1 MSTASPTPSPE
12 SVLLVQCCH
21 LPQFFYLAEKL
32 RQRNP
37 EWILSA
43 LVTDRP
49 HVRFYLE
56 LFPPFD
62 HLFFFDKKLP
72 EMPGAFDQILFPLL
86 NRGYLRIKRAARQLP
101 GIAYKIDYQGER
113 RALKLGTLVR
123 SFAAPLHRPSEEFVQ
138 YLEDFPHRPL
148 GEKVLVVETCHRSLA
163 DSSEEKW
170 GHLIPD
176 QAEVTRISVST
187 EGRGWRT
194 LRRQSFDSGVV
205 FFSGEKGFANL
216 KLLPFLLG
224 IPKILVVNEHG
235 DHFYATYRSLL
246 RFLWGRVWQG
256 APLPKPSPR
265 ILVIQTESPTYVR
278 RAIEVLRKPEMFPR
292 SRICLLC
299 RKEDADRF
307 RNVSSLESVLT
318 YSRRKVGSNVG
329 LWRDLKGFD
338 AVAAVFSGRG
348 VFRKQKLLYFLLP
361 IRHHLAFNARSDC
374 YRLTPRTLF
383 WTLRK
388 DPSLFAAERQ
398 PDSPILFL
406 LTDEDSK
413 AVEAIERLQDPKV
426 VSPQPIWVFCR
437 EDKRSFYQALP
448 GVEEVRTYAPG
459 RTWENLKTVLALAR
473 GRVEVVSSIFSPQ
486 PAFRLQKLLFVLLP
500 ARHRLAFNQE
510 DLNCYYLKGSHD
522 RSGQPSVWGTLLRVL
537 LTRSRRGVRPTL
549 FFPTAEDSKAVE
561 AIERLQDPKVVSPQ
575 PIWVFCREDKRSF
588 YQALPGVEE
597 VRTYAP
603 GRTWENLKTVLAL
616 ARGRVEVVSS
626 IFSPQPA
633 FRLQKLLFVLLPAR
647 HRLAFNQE
655 DLNCYYLKG
664 SHDRSGQPSVWGTLL
679 RVLLTRSRRGVRPTL
694 FFPTAEDSK
703 AVEAIERLQ
712 DPKVVSPQ
720 PIWVFC
726 REDKRSFYQALPG
739 VEEVRTYA
747 PGRTW
752 ENLKTV
758 LALARGRVEV
768 VSSIFSP
775 QPAFRLQKLLFVL
788 LPARHRLAFNQEDLN
803 CYYLK
808 GSHDR
813 SGQPSVWG
821 TLLRVLLTR
830 SRRGVRPTLFFP
842 TAEDSK
848 AVEAIERLQDPKV
861 VSPQP
866 IWVFCREDKRS
877 FYQALPGVEEV
888 RTYAPGRTWE
898 NLKTVLA
905 LARGRVEVV
914 SSIFSPQPAFRL
926 QKLLFVLLPARHRL
940 AFNQEDLNCYYL
952 KGSHDRSGQPSVWGT
967 LLRVLLTRSRRGVR
981 PTLFFPTAEDS
992 KAVEA
997 IERLQD
1003 PKVVSPQPIWVFCRE
1018 DKRSFYQ
1025 ALPGVEEVRTYAPG
1039 RTWENLKT
1047 VLALARGRVEV
1058 VSSIFSP
1065 QPAFR
1070 LQKLLFVLLPAR
1082 HRLAFNQ
1089 EDLNCYYLK
1098 GSHDRSGQ
1106 PSVWGTLLRV
1116 LLTRSRRGV
1125 RPTLFFPTAE
1135 DSKAVEAIERLQDP
1149 KVVSPQPIWVFCR
1162 EDKRSFYQALP
1173 GVEEVRTYAP
1183 GRTWENLKTVLA
1195 LARGR
1200 VEVVSS
1206 IFSPQPAFR
1215 LQKLL
1220 FVLLPARH
1228 RLAFNQE
1235 DLNCY
1240 YLKGS
1245 HDRSGQPSVWGTLL
1259 RVLLT
1264 RSRRGVRPTL
1274 FFPTAEDSKAVEAIE
1289 RLQDPKVVSPQPIW
1303 VFCREDKRSFYQAL
1317 PGVEEVRTYAPG
1329 RTWENLKTVL
1339 ALARGRVEVVSSIF
1353 SPQPAFRLQKLLFV
1367 LLPARHRLAFNQ
1379 EDLNCYYLKGSHD
1392 RSGQPSVWGTLLR
1405 VLLTRSRRGVRPTL
1419 FFPTAEDSKAVE
1431 AIERLQDPKVVS
1443 PQPIWVFCRED
1454 KRSFYQALPGVE
1466 EVRTYA
1472 PGRTWENL
1480 KTVLALARGRVEVVS
1495 SIFSPQPA
1503 FRLQKLLFVLLPAR
1517 HRLAFNQEDLNC
1529 YYLKGSHDRSGQPSV
1544 WGTLLRVLLTRSR
1557 RGVRPTLFFPTA
1569 EDSKAVEAIERLQDP
1584 KIAAKSIVVFC
1595 REDKRP
1601 LYEDLPT
1608 VEAVW
1613 TYAPGSSLR
1622 HLRTWVRLL
1631 RTRVDLVCAIFSGRP
1646 TFRLQKF
1653 LFLTLR
1659 ARNRLVFNEDLNCY
1673 MLRGHLARFLQP
1685 QGRNRG
1691 LDRSVLILVVRKVL
1705 KWFLFVPRFL
1715 YLILWAAVV
1724 TMRARHRISQERR
1737 R

>member
-101 GIAYKIDYQGER
+101 GIAYEIDYQGER

-123 SFAAPLHRPSEEFVQ
+123 SFAAPLHKPSEEFVQ

-163 DSSEEKW
+163 DSNEEKW
-170 GHLIPD
+170 GRLIPD

-307 RNVSSLESVLT
+307 RNVSGLESVLT

-388 DPSLFAAERQ
+388 DPSFFAAEKQ
-398 PDSPILFL
+398 PASPILFL
-406 LTDEDSK
+406 LTDEDSRARK
-413 AVEAIERLQDPKV
+413 AIERLQDPKV

-437 EDKRSFYQALP
+437 EDKRPLYQALP

-459 RTWENLKTVLALAR
+459 RTRENLKAVLALAR
-473 GRVEVVSSIFSPQ
+473 SRVEVVSSIFSPQ

-510 DLNCYYLKGSHD
+510 DLNCYYLKGRHG
-522 RSGQPSVWGTLLRVL
+522 RRGQPSVWGTLLRVL
-537 LTRSRRGVRPTL
+537 LTRSQRGVFAAEKQPASPIL
-549 FFPTAEDSKAVE
+549 FLLTDEDSRARK

-575 PIWVFCREDKRSF
+575 PIWVFCREDKRPL

-603 GRTWENLKTVLAL
+603 GRTRENLKAVLAL
-616 ARGRVEVVSS
+616 ARSRVEVVSS

-664 SHDRSGQPSVWGTLL
+664 RHG
-679 RVLLTRSRRGVRPTL
+679 RR
-694 FFPTAEDSK
+694 
-703 AVEAIERLQ
+703 
-712 DPKVVSPQ
+712 
-720 PIWVFC
+720 
-726 REDKRSFYQALPG
+726 
-739 VEEVRTYA
+739 
-747 PGRTW
+747 
-752 ENLKTV
+752 
-758 LALARGRVEV
+758 
-768 VSSIFSP
+768 
-775 QPAFRLQKLLFVL
+775 
-788 LPARHRLAFNQEDLN
+788 
-803 CYYLK
+803 
-808 GSHDR
+808 
-813 SGQPSVWG
+813 
-821 TLLRVLLTR
+821 
-830 SRRGVRPTLFFP
+830 
-842 TAEDSK
+842 
-848 AVEAIERLQDPKV
+848 
-861 VSPQP
+861 
-866 IWVFCREDKRS
+866 
-877 FYQALPGVEEV
+877 
-888 RTYAPGRTWE
+888 
-898 NLKTVLA
+898 
-905 LARGRVEVV
+905 
-914 SSIFSPQPAFRL
+914 
-926 QKLLFVLLPARHRL
+926 
-940 AFNQEDLNCYYL
+940 
-952 KGSHDRSGQPSVWGT
+952 
-967 LLRVLLTRSRRGVR
+967 
-981 PTLFFPTAEDS
+981 
-992 KAVEA
+992 
-997 IERLQD
+997 
-1003 PKVVSPQPIWVFCRE
+1003 
-1018 DKRSFYQ
+1018 
-1025 ALPGVEEVRTYAPG
+1025 
-1039 RTWENLKT
+1039 
-1047 VLALARGRVEV
+1047 
-1058 VSSIFSP
+1058 
-1065 QPAFR
+1065 
-1070 LQKLLFVLLPAR
+1070 
-1082 HRLAFNQ
+1082 
-1089 EDLNCYYLK
+1089 
-1098 GSHDRSGQ
+1098 
-1106 PSVWGTLLRV
+1106 
-1116 LLTRSRRGV
+1116 
-1125 RPTLFFPTAE
+1125 
-1135 DSKAVEAIERLQDP
+1135 
-1149 KVVSPQPIWVFCR
+1149 
-1162 EDKRSFYQALP
+1162 
-1173 GVEEVRTYAP
+1173 
-1183 GRTWENLKTVLA
+1183 
-1195 LARGR
+1195 
-1200 VEVVSS
+1200 
-1206 IFSPQPAFR
+1206 
-1215 LQKLL
+1215 
-1220 FVLLPARH
+1220 
-1228 RLAFNQE
+1228 
-1235 DLNCY
+1235 
-1240 YLKGS
+1240 
-1245 HDRSGQPSVWGTLL
+1245 
-1259 RVLLT
+1259 
-1264 RSRRGVRPTL
+1264 
-1274 FFPTAEDSKAVEAIE
+1274 
-1289 RLQDPKVVSPQPIW
+1289 
-1303 VFCREDKRSFYQAL
+1303 
-1317 PGVEEVRTYAPG
+1317 
-1329 RTWENLKTVL
+1329 
-1339 ALARGRVEVVSSIF
+1339 
-1353 SPQPAFRLQKLLFV
+1353 
-1367 LLPARHRLAFNQ
+1367 
-1379 EDLNCYYLKGSHD
+1379 
-1392 RSGQPSVWGTLLR
+1392 
-1405 VLLTRSRRGVRPTL
+1405 
-1419 FFPTAEDSKAVE
+1419 
-1431 AIERLQDPKVVS
+1431 
-1443 PQPIWVFCRED
+1443 
-1454 KRSFYQALPGVE
+1454 
-1466 EVRTYA
+1466 
-1472 PGRTWENL
+1472 
-1480 KTVLALARGRVEVVS
+1480 
-1495 SIFSPQPA
+1495 
-1503 FRLQKLLFVLLPAR
+1503 
-1517 HRLAFNQEDLNC
+1517 
-1529 YYLKGSHDRSGQPSV
+1529 GQPSV

-1595 REDKRP
+1595 REDKRS
-1601 LYEDLPT
+1601 LYQDLPT

-1631 RTRVDLVCAIFSGRP
+1631 RTRVDLVCAIFTGQP
-1646 TFRLQKF
+1646 IFRLQKF

-1673 MLRGHLARFLQP
+1673 MLRGNLGQFLQP
-1685 QGRNRG
+1685 SGGQ
-1691 LDRSVLILVVRKVL
+1691 LDHSALKLVVRKVL
-1705 KWFLFVPRFL
+1705 KGFLFVPRFL

>member
-72 EMPGAFDQILFPLL
+72 EMPDAFDQILFPLL

-101 GIAYKIDYQGER
+101 GTAYEIDYQGEH

-170 GHLIPD
+170 GRLIPD

-216 KLLPFLLG
+216 KLLPFFLG

-235 DHFYATYRSLL
+235 DHFYATSRSLL

-307 RNVSSLESVLT
+307 RNVSGLESVLT

-388 DPSLFAAERQ
+388 DPSFFAAEKQ

-406 LTDEDSK
+406 LTDEDSRARK
-413 AVEAIERLQDPKV
+413 AIERLQDPKV

-437 EDKRSFYQALP
+437 EDKRPLYEALP
-448 GVEEVRTYAPG
+448 GVKEVRTYAPG
-459 RTWENLKTVLALAR
+459 RTWENLKAVLDLAR
-473 GRVEVVSSIFSPQ
+473 SRVEVVSSIFSPQ

-537 LTRSRRGVRPTL
+537 LTRSRRGVCAAEKQPDSPIL
-549 FFPTAEDSKAVE
+549 FLLTDEDSRARK

-575 PIWVFCREDKRSF
+575 PIWVFCREDKRPL
-588 YQALPGVEE
+588 YEALPGVKE

-603 GRTWENLKTVLAL
+603 GRTWENLKAVLDL
-616 ARGRVEVVSS
+616 ARSRVEVVSS

-679 RVLLTRSRRGVRPTL
+679 RVLLTRSRRGVCATL

-703 AVEAIERLQ
+703 AVEAIQ
-712 DPKVVSPQ
+712 
-720 PIWVFC
+720 
-726 REDKRSFYQALPG
+726 
-739 VEEVRTYA
+739 
-747 PGRTW
+747 
-752 ENLKTV
+752 
-758 LALARGRVEV
+758 
-768 VSSIFSP
+768 
-775 QPAFRLQKLLFVL
+775 
-788 LPARHRLAFNQEDLN
+788 
-803 CYYLK
+803 
-808 GSHDR
+808 
-813 SGQPSVWG
+813 
-821 TLLRVLLTR
+821 
-830 SRRGVRPTLFFP
+830 
-842 TAEDSK
+842 
-848 AVEAIERLQDPKV
+848 
-861 VSPQP
+861 
-866 IWVFCREDKRS
+866 
-877 FYQALPGVEEV
+877 
-888 RTYAPGRTWE
+888 
-898 NLKTVLA
+898 
-905 LARGRVEVV
+905 
-914 SSIFSPQPAFRL
+914 
-926 QKLLFVLLPARHRL
+926 
-940 AFNQEDLNCYYL
+940 
-952 KGSHDRSGQPSVWGT
+952 
-967 LLRVLLTRSRRGVR
+967 
-981 PTLFFPTAEDS
+981 
-992 KAVEA
+992 
-997 IERLQD
+997 
-1003 PKVVSPQPIWVFCRE
+1003 
-1018 DKRSFYQ
+1018 
-1025 ALPGVEEVRTYAPG
+1025 
-1039 RTWENLKT
+1039 
-1047 VLALARGRVEV
+1047 
-1058 VSSIFSP
+1058 
-1065 QPAFR
+1065 
-1070 LQKLLFVLLPAR
+1070 
-1082 HRLAFNQ
+1082 
-1089 EDLNCYYLK
+1089 
-1098 GSHDRSGQ
+1098 
-1106 PSVWGTLLRV
+1106 
-1116 LLTRSRRGV
+1116 
-1125 RPTLFFPTAE
+1125 
-1135 DSKAVEAIERLQDP
+1135 
-1149 KVVSPQPIWVFCR
+1149 
-1162 EDKRSFYQALP
+1162 
-1173 GVEEVRTYAP
+1173 
-1183 GRTWENLKTVLA
+1183 
-1195 LARGR
+1195 
-1200 VEVVSS
+1200 
-1206 IFSPQPAFR
+1206 
-1215 LQKLL
+1215 
-1220 FVLLPARH
+1220 
-1228 RLAFNQE
+1228 
-1235 DLNCY
+1235 
-1240 YLKGS
+1240 
-1245 HDRSGQPSVWGTLL
+1245 
-1259 RVLLT
+1259 
-1264 RSRRGVRPTL
+1264 
-1274 FFPTAEDSKAVEAIE
+1274 
-1289 RLQDPKVVSPQPIW
+1289 
-1303 VFCREDKRSFYQAL
+1303 
-1317 PGVEEVRTYAPG
+1317 
-1329 RTWENLKTVL
+1329 
-1339 ALARGRVEVVSSIF
+1339 
-1353 SPQPAFRLQKLLFV
+1353 
-1367 LLPARHRLAFNQ
+1367 
-1379 EDLNCYYLKGSHD
+1379 
-1392 RSGQPSVWGTLLR
+1392 
-1405 VLLTRSRRGVRPTL
+1405 
-1419 FFPTAEDSKAVE
+1419 
-1431 AIERLQDPKVVS
+1431 
-1443 PQPIWVFCRED
+1443 
-1454 KRSFYQALPGVE
+1454 
-1466 EVRTYA
+1466 
-1472 PGRTWENL
+1472 
-1480 KTVLALARGRVEVVS
+1480 
-1495 SIFSPQPA
+1495 
-1503 FRLQKLLFVLLPAR
+1503 
-1517 HRLAFNQEDLNC
+1517 
-1529 YYLKGSHDRSGQPSV
+1529 
-1544 WGTLLRVLLTRSR
+1544 
-1557 RGVRPTLFFPTA
+1557 
-1569 EDSKAVEAIERLQDP
+1569 RLQDP

-1601 LYEDLPT
+1601 LYEALPE
-1608 VEAVW
+1608 VKEVR

-1631 RTRVDLVCAIFSGRP
+1631 RTRVDLVCAIYTGQP
-1646 TFRLQKF
+1646 IFRLQKF

-1673 MLRGHLARFLQP
+1673 MLKGNLGRFLQP
-1685 QGRNRG
+1685 QGGHRE
-1691 LDRSVLILVVRKVL
+1691 LDHSALKLIVRKVL
-1705 KWFLFVPRFL
+1705 KGFLFVPRFL

>member
-101 GIAYKIDYQGER
+101 GTAYEIDYQGEH

-170 GHLIPD
+170 GRLIPD

-216 KLLPFLLG
+216 KLLPFFLG

-235 DHFYATYRSLL
+235 DHFYATSRSLL

-307 RNVSSLESVLT
+307 RNVSGLESVLT

-388 DPSLFAAERQ
+388 DPSFFAAEKQ

-406 LTDEDSK
+406 LTDEDSRARK
-413 AVEAIERLQDPKV
+413 AIERLQDPKV

-437 EDKRSFYQALP
+437 EDKRPLYEALP
-448 GVEEVRTYAPG
+448 GVKEVRTYAPG
-459 RTWENLKTVLALAR
+459 RTWENLKAVLDLAR
-473 GRVEVVSSIFSPQ
+473 SRVEVVSSIFSPQ

-537 LTRSRRGVRPTL
+537 LTRSRRGVCATL

-561 AIERLQDPKVVSPQ
+561 AIQRLQDPKIAAKSIV
-575 PIWVFCREDKRSF
+575 VFCREDKRPL
-588 YQALPGVEE
+588 YEALPGVKE

-603 GRTWENLKTVLAL
+603 GRTWENLKAVLDL
-616 ARGRVEVVSS
+616 ARSRVEVVSS

-679 RVLLTRSRRGVRPTL
+679 RVLLTRSRRGVCATL

-703 AVEAIERLQ
+703 AVEAIQRLQ
-712 DPKVVSPQ
+712 DPKIAAKSIV
-720 PIWVFC
+720 VFC
-726 REDKRSFYQALPG
+726 REDKRPLYEALPG
-739 VEEVRTYA
+739 VKEVRTYA

-752 ENLKTV
+752 ENLKAV
-758 LALARGRVEV
+758 LDLARSRVEV

-830 SRRGVRPTLFFP
+830 SRRGVCATLFFP

-848 AVEAIERLQDPKV
+848 AVEAIQ
-861 VSPQP
+861 
-866 IWVFCREDKRS
+866 
-877 FYQALPGVEEV
+877 
-888 RTYAPGRTWE
+888 
-898 NLKTVLA
+898 
-905 LARGRVEVV
+905 
-914 SSIFSPQPAFRL
+914 
-926 QKLLFVLLPARHRL
+926 
-940 AFNQEDLNCYYL
+940 
-952 KGSHDRSGQPSVWGT
+952 
-967 LLRVLLTRSRRGVR
+967 
-981 PTLFFPTAEDS
+981 
-992 KAVEA
+992 
-997 IERLQD
+997 
-1003 PKVVSPQPIWVFCRE
+1003 
-1018 DKRSFYQ
+1018 
-1025 ALPGVEEVRTYAPG
+1025 
-1039 RTWENLKT
+1039 
-1047 VLALARGRVEV
+1047 
-1058 VSSIFSP
+1058 
-1065 QPAFR
+1065 
-1070 LQKLLFVLLPAR
+1070 
-1082 HRLAFNQ
+1082 
-1089 EDLNCYYLK
+1089 
-1098 GSHDRSGQ
+1098 
-1106 PSVWGTLLRV
+1106 
-1116 LLTRSRRGV
+1116 
-1125 RPTLFFPTAE
+1125 
-1135 DSKAVEAIERLQDP
+1135 
-1149 KVVSPQPIWVFCR
+1149 
-1162 EDKRSFYQALP
+1162 
-1173 GVEEVRTYAP
+1173 
-1183 GRTWENLKTVLA
+1183 
-1195 LARGR
+1195 
-1200 VEVVSS
+1200 
-1206 IFSPQPAFR
+1206 
-1215 LQKLL
+1215 
-1220 FVLLPARH
+1220 
-1228 RLAFNQE
+1228 
-1235 DLNCY
+1235 
-1240 YLKGS
+1240 
-1245 HDRSGQPSVWGTLL
+1245 
-1259 RVLLT
+1259 
-1264 RSRRGVRPTL
+1264 
-1274 FFPTAEDSKAVEAIE
+1274 
-1289 RLQDPKVVSPQPIW
+1289 
-1303 VFCREDKRSFYQAL
+1303 
-1317 PGVEEVRTYAPG
+1317 
-1329 RTWENLKTVL
+1329 
-1339 ALARGRVEVVSSIF
+1339 
-1353 SPQPAFRLQKLLFV
+1353 
-1367 LLPARHRLAFNQ
+1367 
-1379 EDLNCYYLKGSHD
+1379 
-1392 RSGQPSVWGTLLR
+1392 
-1405 VLLTRSRRGVRPTL
+1405 
-1419 FFPTAEDSKAVE
+1419 
-1431 AIERLQDPKVVS
+1431 
-1443 PQPIWVFCRED
+1443 
-1454 KRSFYQALPGVE
+1454 
-1466 EVRTYA
+1466 
-1472 PGRTWENL
+1472 
-1480 KTVLALARGRVEVVS
+1480 
-1495 SIFSPQPA
+1495 
-1503 FRLQKLLFVLLPAR
+1503 
-1517 HRLAFNQEDLNC
+1517 
-1529 YYLKGSHDRSGQPSV
+1529 
-1544 WGTLLRVLLTRSR
+1544 
-1557 RGVRPTLFFPTA
+1557 
-1569 EDSKAVEAIERLQDP
+1569 RLQDP

-1601 LYEDLPT
+1601 LYEALPE
-1608 VEAVW
+1608 VKEVR

-1631 RTRVDLVCAIFSGRP
+1631 RTRVDLVCAIYTGQP
-1646 TFRLQKF
+1646 IFRLQKF

-1673 MLRGHLARFLQP
+1673 MLRGNLGRFLQP
-1685 QGRNRG
+1685 QGGHRE
-1691 LDRSVLILVVRKVL
+1691 LDHSALKLIVRKVL
-1705 KWFLFVPRFL
+1705 KGFLFVPRFL

>member
-62 HLFFFDKKLP
+62 HLFFFDKKLA

-101 GIAYKIDYQGER
+101 GTAYEIDYQGEH

-170 GHLIPD
+170 GRLIPD

-205 FFSGEKGFANL
+205 FFSGEKGLANL
-216 KLLPFLLG
+216 KLLPFFLG

-235 DHFYATYRSLL
+235 DHFYATSRSLL

-256 APLPKPSPR
+256 DPLPKPSPR

-307 RNVSSLESVLT
+307 RNVSGLESVLT

-374 YRLTPRTLF
+374 YRLTPRTLS

-388 DPSLFAAERQ
+388 DPSFFAAEKQ
-398 PDSPILFL
+398 PASPILFL
-406 LTDEDSK
+406 LTDEDSRARK
-413 AVEAIERLQDPKV
+413 AIERLQDPKV

-459 RTWENLKTVLALAR
+459 RTWENLKAVLDLAR
-473 GRVEVVSSIFSPQ
+473 SRVEVVSSIFSPQ

-603 GRTWENLKTVLAL
+603 GRTWENLKAVLDL
-616 ARGRVEVVSS
+616 ARSRVEVVSS

-752 ENLKTV
+752 ENLKAV
-758 LALARGRVEV
+758 LDLARSRVEV

-898 NLKTVLA
+898 NLKAVLD
-905 LARGRVEVV
+905 LARSRVEVV

-1039 RTWENLKT
+1039 RTWENLKA
-1047 VLALARGRVEV
+1047 VLDLARSRVEV

-1183 GRTWENLKTVLA
+1183 GRTWENLKAVLD
-1195 LARGR
+1195 LARSR

-1329 RTWENLKTVL
+1329 RTWENLKAVL
-1339 ALARGRVEVVSSIF
+1339 DLARSRVEVVSSIF

-1431 AIERLQDPKVVS
+1431 AIERLQDPKV
-1443 PQPIWVFCRED
+1443 
-1454 KRSFYQALPGVE
+1454 
-1466 EVRTYA
+1466 
-1472 PGRTWENL
+1472 
-1480 KTVLALARGRVEVVS
+1480 
-1495 SIFSPQPA
+1495 
-1503 FRLQKLLFVLLPAR
+1503 
-1517 HRLAFNQEDLNC
+1517 
-1529 YYLKGSHDRSGQPSV
+1529 
-1544 WGTLLRVLLTRSR
+1544 
-1557 RGVRPTLFFPTA
+1557 
-1569 EDSKAVEAIERLQDP
+1569 
-1584 KIAAKSIVVFC
+1584 AAKSIVVFC

-1613 TYAPGSSLR
+1613 TYASGSSLR

-1631 RTRVDLVCAIFSGRP
+1631 RTRVDLVCAIFTGRP
-1646 TFRLQKF
+1646 IFRLQKF

-1673 MLRGHLARFLQP
+1673 MLRGNLGRFLQP
-1685 QGRNRG
+1685 QGGHRE
-1691 LDRSVLILVVRKVL
+1691 LDHSALKLIVRKVL
-1705 KWFLFVPRFL
+1705 KGFLFVPRFL

-1737 R
+1737 S

>member
-1 MSTASPTPSPE
+1 M
-12 SVLLVQCCH
+12 
-21 LPQFFYLAEKL
+21 
-32 RQRNP
+32 
-37 EWILSA
+37 
-43 LVTDRP
+43 
-49 HVRFYLE
+49 
-56 LFPPFD
+56 
-62 HLFFFDKKLP
+62 
-72 EMPGAFDQILFPLL
+72 
-86 NRGYLRIKRAARQLP
+86 
-101 GIAYKIDYQGER
+101 
-113 RALKLGTLVR
+113 
-123 SFAAPLHRPSEEFVQ
+123 
-138 YLEDFPHRPL
+138 
-148 GEKVLVVETCHRSLA
+148 
-163 DSSEEKW
+163 
-170 GHLIPD
+170 
-176 QAEVTRISVST
+176 
-187 EGRGWRT
+187 
-194 LRRQSFDSGVV
+194 
-205 FFSGEKGFANL
+205 
-216 KLLPFLLG
+216 
-224 IPKILVVNEHG
+224 
-235 DHFYATYRSLL
+235 
-246 RFLWGRVWQG
+246 
-256 APLPKPSPR
+256 
-265 ILVIQTESPTYVR
+265 
-278 RAIEVLRKPEMFPR
+278 
-292 SRICLLC
+292 
-299 RKEDADRF
+299 
-307 RNVSSLESVLT
+307 
-318 YSRRKVGSNVG
+318 
-329 LWRDLKGFD
+329 
-338 AVAAVFSGRG
+338 
-348 VFRKQKLLYFLLP
+348 
-361 IRHHLAFNARSDC
+361 
-374 YRLTPRTLF
+374 
-383 WTLRK
+383 
-388 DPSLFAAERQ
+388 
-398 PDSPILFL
+398 
-406 LTDEDSK
+406 
-413 AVEAIERLQDPKV
+413 
-426 VSPQPIWVFCR
+426 
-437 EDKRSFYQALP
+437 
-448 GVEEVRTYAPG
+448 
-459 RTWENLKTVLALAR
+459 
-473 GRVEVVSSIFSPQ
+473 
-486 PAFRLQKLLFVLLP
+486 
-500 ARHRLAFNQE
+500 
-510 DLNCYYLKGSHD
+510 
-522 RSGQPSVWGTLLRVL
+522 
-537 LTRSRRGVRPTL
+537 
-549 FFPTAEDSKAVE
+549 
-561 AIERLQDPKVVSPQ
+561 
-575 PIWVFCREDKRSF
+575 
-588 YQALPGVEE
+588 
-597 VRTYAP
+597 
-603 GRTWENLKTVLAL
+603 
-616 ARGRVEVVSS
+616 
-626 IFSPQPA
+626 
-633 FRLQKLLFVLLPAR
+633 
-647 HRLAFNQE
+647 
-655 DLNCYYLKG
+655 
-664 SHDRSGQPSVWGTLL
+664 
-679 RVLLTRSRRGVRPTL
+679 
-694 FFPTAEDSK
+694 
-703 AVEAIERLQ
+703 
-712 DPKVVSPQ
+712 
-720 PIWVFC
+720 
-726 REDKRSFYQALPG
+726 
-739 VEEVRTYA
+739 
-747 PGRTW
+747 
-752 ENLKTV
+752 KTV

>member
-1 MSTASPTPSPE
+1 MKRLFERGDKSKLRAQTRSPK

-43 LVTDRP
+43 LVTDQP
-49 HVRFYLE
+49 QVRFYLE

-101 GIAYKIDYQGER
+101 GTAYEIDYQGEH

-138 YLEDFPHRPL
+138 YLGDFPHRPL

-170 GHLIPD
+170 GRLIPD

-235 DHFYATYRSLL
+235 DHFYATSRSLL

-307 RNVSSLESVLT
+307 RNVSGLESVLT

-388 DPSLFAAERQ
+388 DPSFFAAEKQ
-398 PDSPILFL
+398 PVSPILFL
-406 LTDEDSK
+406 LTDRDSRARK
-413 AVEAIERLQDPKV
+413 AIERLQDPKV

-437 EDKRSFYQALP
+437 EDKRSLYQALP

-459 RTWENLKTVLALAR
+459 RTRENLKAVLALAR
-473 GRVEVVSSIFSPQ
+473 SRVEVVSSIFSPQ

-510 DLNCYYLKGSHD
+510 DLNCYYLKGRHG

-537 LTRSRRGVRPTL
+537 LTRSRRGVFAAEKQPASPIL
-549 FFPTAEDSKAVE
+549 FLLTDKDSRARK

-575 PIWVFCREDKRSF
+575 PIWVFCREDKRSL

-603 GRTWENLKTVLAL
+603 GRTRENLKAVLAL
-616 ARGRVEVVSS
+616 ARSRVEVVSS

-664 SHDRSGQPSVWGTLL
+664 RHGRRGQPSVWGTLL
-679 RVLLTRSRRGVRPTL
+679 RGLLTRSRRGVRPTL

-712 DPKVVSPQ
+712 DP
-720 PIWVFC
+720 
-726 REDKRSFYQALPG
+726 
-739 VEEVRTYA
+739 
-747 PGRTW
+747 
-752 ENLKTV
+752 
-758 LALARGRVEV
+758 RV
-768 VSSIFSP
+768 
-775 QPAFRLQKLLFVL
+775 
-788 LPARHRLAFNQEDLN
+788 
-803 CYYLK
+803 
-808 GSHDR
+808 
-813 SGQPSVWG
+813 
-821 TLLRVLLTR
+821 
-830 SRRGVRPTLFFP
+830 
-842 TAEDSK
+842 
-848 AVEAIERLQDPKV
+848 
-861 VSPQP
+861 
-866 IWVFCREDKRS
+866 
-877 FYQALPGVEEV
+877 
-888 RTYAPGRTWE
+888 
-898 NLKTVLA
+898 
-905 LARGRVEVV
+905 
-914 SSIFSPQPAFRL
+914 
-926 QKLLFVLLPARHRL
+926 
-940 AFNQEDLNCYYL
+940 
-952 KGSHDRSGQPSVWGT
+952 
-967 LLRVLLTRSRRGVR
+967 
-981 PTLFFPTAEDS
+981 
-992 KAVEA
+992 
-997 IERLQD
+997 
-1003 PKVVSPQPIWVFCRE
+1003 
-1018 DKRSFYQ
+1018 
-1025 ALPGVEEVRTYAPG
+1025 
-1039 RTWENLKT
+1039 
-1047 VLALARGRVEV
+1047 
-1058 VSSIFSP
+1058 
-1065 QPAFR
+1065 
-1070 LQKLLFVLLPAR
+1070 
-1082 HRLAFNQ
+1082 
-1089 EDLNCYYLK
+1089 
-1098 GSHDRSGQ
+1098 
-1106 PSVWGTLLRV
+1106 
-1116 LLTRSRRGV
+1116 
-1125 RPTLFFPTAE
+1125 
-1135 DSKAVEAIERLQDP
+1135 
-1149 KVVSPQPIWVFCR
+1149 
-1162 EDKRSFYQALP
+1162 
-1173 GVEEVRTYAP
+1173 
-1183 GRTWENLKTVLA
+1183 
-1195 LARGR
+1195 
-1200 VEVVSS
+1200 
-1206 IFSPQPAFR
+1206 
-1215 LQKLL
+1215 
-1220 FVLLPARH
+1220 
-1228 RLAFNQE
+1228 
-1235 DLNCY
+1235 
-1240 YLKGS
+1240 
-1245 HDRSGQPSVWGTLL
+1245 
-1259 RVLLT
+1259 
-1264 RSRRGVRPTL
+1264 
-1274 FFPTAEDSKAVEAIE
+1274 
-1289 RLQDPKVVSPQPIW
+1289 
-1303 VFCREDKRSFYQAL
+1303 
-1317 PGVEEVRTYAPG
+1317 
-1329 RTWENLKTVL
+1329 
-1339 ALARGRVEVVSSIF
+1339 
-1353 SPQPAFRLQKLLFV
+1353 
-1367 LLPARHRLAFNQ
+1367 
-1379 EDLNCYYLKGSHD
+1379 
-1392 RSGQPSVWGTLLR
+1392 
-1405 VLLTRSRRGVRPTL
+1405 
-1419 FFPTAEDSKAVE
+1419 
-1431 AIERLQDPKVVS
+1431 
-1443 PQPIWVFCRED
+1443 
-1454 KRSFYQALPGVE
+1454 
-1466 EVRTYA
+1466 
-1472 PGRTWENL
+1472 
-1480 KTVLALARGRVEVVS
+1480 
-1495 SIFSPQPA
+1495 
-1503 FRLQKLLFVLLPAR
+1503 
-1517 HRLAFNQEDLNC
+1517 
-1529 YYLKGSHDRSGQPSV
+1529 
-1544 WGTLLRVLLTRSR
+1544 
-1557 RGVRPTLFFPTA
+1557 
-1569 EDSKAVEAIERLQDP
+1569 
-1584 KIAAKSIVVFC
+1584 AAKSIVVFC
-1595 REDKRP
+1595 REDKRS

-1631 RTRVDLVCAIFSGRP
+1631 RTRVDLVCAIFTGRP
-1646 TFRLQKF
+1646 IFRLQKF

-1673 MLRGHLARFLQP
+1673 MLRGNLGRFLQP
-1685 QGRNRG
+1685 QGGHREPDH
-1691 LDRSVLILVVRKVL
+1691 LALKLVVRKVL
-1705 KWFLFVPRFL
+1705 KGFLFVPRFL

>member
-101 GIAYKIDYQGER
+101 GTAYEIDYQGEH

-170 GHLIPD
+170 GRLIPD

-216 KLLPFLLG
+216 KLLPFFLG

-235 DHFYATYRSLL
+235 DHFYATSRSLL

-307 RNVSSLESVLT
+307 RNVSGLESVLT

-388 DPSLFAAERQ
+388 DPSFFAAEKQ

-406 LTDEDSK
+406 LTDEDSRARK
-413 AVEAIERLQDPKV
+413 AIERLQDPKV

-437 EDKRSFYQALP
+437 EDKRPLYEALP
-448 GVEEVRTYAPG
+448 GVKEVRTYAPG
-459 RTWENLKTVLALAR
+459 RTWENLKAVLDLAR
-473 GRVEVVSSIFSPQ
+473 SRVEVVSSIFSPQ

-537 LTRSRRGVRPTL
+537 LTRSRRGVCAAEKQPDSPIL
-549 FFPTAEDSKAVE
+549 FLLTDEDSRARK

-575 PIWVFCREDKRSF
+575 PIWVFCREDKRPL
-588 YQALPGVEE
+588 YEALPGVKE

-603 GRTWENLKTVLAL
+603 GRTWENLKAVLDL
-616 ARGRVEVVSS
+616 ARSRVEVVSS

-679 RVLLTRSRRGVRPTL
+679 RVLLTRSRRGVCATL

-703 AVEAIERLQ
+703 AVEAIQ
-712 DPKVVSPQ
+712 
-720 PIWVFC
+720 
-726 REDKRSFYQALPG
+726 
-739 VEEVRTYA
+739 
-747 PGRTW
+747 
-752 ENLKTV
+752 
-758 LALARGRVEV
+758 
-768 VSSIFSP
+768 
-775 QPAFRLQKLLFVL
+775 
-788 LPARHRLAFNQEDLN
+788 
-803 CYYLK
+803 
-808 GSHDR
+808 
-813 SGQPSVWG
+813 
-821 TLLRVLLTR
+821 
-830 SRRGVRPTLFFP
+830 
-842 TAEDSK
+842 
-848 AVEAIERLQDPKV
+848 
-861 VSPQP
+861 
-866 IWVFCREDKRS
+866 
-877 FYQALPGVEEV
+877 
-888 RTYAPGRTWE
+888 
-898 NLKTVLA
+898 
-905 LARGRVEVV
+905 
-914 SSIFSPQPAFRL
+914 
-926 QKLLFVLLPARHRL
+926 
-940 AFNQEDLNCYYL
+940 
-952 KGSHDRSGQPSVWGT
+952 
-967 LLRVLLTRSRRGVR
+967 
-981 PTLFFPTAEDS
+981 
-992 KAVEA
+992 
-997 IERLQD
+997 
-1003 PKVVSPQPIWVFCRE
+1003 
-1018 DKRSFYQ
+1018 
-1025 ALPGVEEVRTYAPG
+1025 
-1039 RTWENLKT
+1039 
-1047 VLALARGRVEV
+1047 
-1058 VSSIFSP
+1058 
-1065 QPAFR
+1065 
-1070 LQKLLFVLLPAR
+1070 
-1082 HRLAFNQ
+1082 
-1089 EDLNCYYLK
+1089 
-1098 GSHDRSGQ
+1098 
-1106 PSVWGTLLRV
+1106 
-1116 LLTRSRRGV
+1116 
-1125 RPTLFFPTAE
+1125 
-1135 DSKAVEAIERLQDP
+1135 
-1149 KVVSPQPIWVFCR
+1149 
-1162 EDKRSFYQALP
+1162 
-1173 GVEEVRTYAP
+1173 
-1183 GRTWENLKTVLA
+1183 
-1195 LARGR
+1195 
-1200 VEVVSS
+1200 
-1206 IFSPQPAFR
+1206 
-1215 LQKLL
+1215 
-1220 FVLLPARH
+1220 
-1228 RLAFNQE
+1228 
-1235 DLNCY
+1235 
-1240 YLKGS
+1240 
-1245 HDRSGQPSVWGTLL
+1245 
-1259 RVLLT
+1259 
-1264 RSRRGVRPTL
+1264 
-1274 FFPTAEDSKAVEAIE
+1274 
-1289 RLQDPKVVSPQPIW
+1289 
-1303 VFCREDKRSFYQAL
+1303 
-1317 PGVEEVRTYAPG
+1317 
-1329 RTWENLKTVL
+1329 
-1339 ALARGRVEVVSSIF
+1339 
-1353 SPQPAFRLQKLLFV
+1353 
-1367 LLPARHRLAFNQ
+1367 
-1379 EDLNCYYLKGSHD
+1379 
-1392 RSGQPSVWGTLLR
+1392 
-1405 VLLTRSRRGVRPTL
+1405 
-1419 FFPTAEDSKAVE
+1419 
-1431 AIERLQDPKVVS
+1431 
-1443 PQPIWVFCRED
+1443 
-1454 KRSFYQALPGVE
+1454 
-1466 EVRTYA
+1466 
-1472 PGRTWENL
+1472 
-1480 KTVLALARGRVEVVS
+1480 
-1495 SIFSPQPA
+1495 
-1503 FRLQKLLFVLLPAR
+1503 
-1517 HRLAFNQEDLNC
+1517 
-1529 YYLKGSHDRSGQPSV
+1529 
-1544 WGTLLRVLLTRSR
+1544 
-1557 RGVRPTLFFPTA
+1557 
-1569 EDSKAVEAIERLQDP
+1569 RLQDP

-1601 LYEDLPT
+1601 LYEALPE
-1608 VEAVW
+1608 VKEVR

-1631 RTRVDLVCAIFSGRP
+1631 RTRVDLVCAIYTGQP
-1646 TFRLQKF
+1646 IFRLQKF

-1673 MLRGHLARFLQP
+1673 MLRGNLGRFLQP
-1685 QGRNRG
+1685 QGGHRE
-1691 LDRSVLILVVRKVL
+1691 LDHSALKLIVRKVL
-1705 KWFLFVPRFL
+1705 KGFLFVPRFL

>member
-1 MSTASPTPSPE
+1 MSTASPTPSSE

-86 NRGYLRIKRAARQLP
+86 NRGYLRIKRAARPLP
-101 GIAYKIDYQGER
+101 GIAYEIDYQGER

-170 GHLIPD
+170 GRLIPD

-205 FFSGEKGFANL
+205 FFSGEKGFSNL

-235 DHFYATYRSLL
+235 DLFYATYRSLL

-361 IRHHLAFNARSDC
+361 IHHHLAFNARSDC

-388 DPSLFAAERQ
+388 DPSFFAAEKQ

-406 LTDEDSK
+406 LSDEDSRARK
-413 AVEAIERLQDPKV
+413 AIEKLQDPKV

-459 RTWENLKTVLALAR
+459 RTWENLKAVLALAR
-473 GRVEVVSSIFSPQ
+473 SRVEVVSSIFSPHPAFRLQ
-486 PAFRLQKLLFVLLP
+486 KLLFVLLPARHRLAFNQEDLNCYYLKGSHDRSGQPSVWGTLLRMLLTRSRRGVFAAEKQPDSPILFLLTDEDSRARKAIERLQDPKVVSPQPIWVFCREDKRPLYEALPGVKEVRTYAPGRTWENLKAVLDLARSRVEVVSSIFSPHPAFRLQKLLFVLLP

-561 AIERLQDPKVVSPQ
+561 AIQRLQDPKVVSPQ

-603 GRTWENLKTVLAL
+603 GRTWENLKAVLAL
-616 ARGRVEVVSS
+616 ARSRVEVVSS
-626 IFSPQPA
+626 IFSPHPAFRLQKLLFVLLPARHRLAFNQEDLNCYYLKGSHDRSGQPSVWGTLLRMLLTRSRRGVFAAEKQPDSPILFLLTDEDSRARKAIERLQDPKVVSPQPIWVFCREDKRPLYEALPGVKEVRTYAPGRTWENLKAVLDLARSRVEVVSSIFSPHPA

-703 AVEAIERLQ
+703 AVEAIQRLQ

-752 ENLKTV
+752 ENLKAV
-758 LALARGRVEV
+758 LALARSRVEV

-775 QPAFRLQKLLFVL
+775 HPAFRLQKLLFVLLPARHRLAFNQEDLNCYYLKGSHDRSGQPSVWGTLLRMLLTRSRRGVFAAEKQPDSPILFLLTDEDSRARKAIERLQDPKVVSPQPIWVFCREDKRPLYEALPGVKEVRTYAPGRTWENLKAVLDLARSRVEVVSSIFSPHPAFRLQKLLFVL

-848 AVEAIERLQDPKV
+848 AVEAIQRLQDPKV

-898 NLKTVLA
+898 NLKAVLA
-905 LARGRVEVV
+905 LARSRVEVV
-914 SSIFSPQPAFRL
+914 SSIFSPHPAFRL

-981 PTLFFPTAEDS
+981 LTLFFPTAEDS

-997 IERLQD
+997 IQ
-1003 PKVVSPQPIWVFCRE
+1003 
-1018 DKRSFYQ
+1018 
-1025 ALPGVEEVRTYAPG
+1025 
-1039 RTWENLKT
+1039 
-1047 VLALARGRVEV
+1047 
-1058 VSSIFSP
+1058 
-1065 QPAFR
+1065 
-1070 LQKLLFVLLPAR
+1070 
-1082 HRLAFNQ
+1082 
-1089 EDLNCYYLK
+1089 
-1098 GSHDRSGQ
+1098 
-1106 PSVWGTLLRV
+1106 
-1116 LLTRSRRGV
+1116 
-1125 RPTLFFPTAE
+1125 
-1135 DSKAVEAIERLQDP
+1135 
-1149 KVVSPQPIWVFCR
+1149 
-1162 EDKRSFYQALP
+1162 
-1173 GVEEVRTYAP
+1173 
-1183 GRTWENLKTVLA
+1183 
-1195 LARGR
+1195 
-1200 VEVVSS
+1200 
-1206 IFSPQPAFR
+1206 
-1215 LQKLL
+1215 
-1220 FVLLPARH
+1220 
-1228 RLAFNQE
+1228 
-1235 DLNCY
+1235 
-1240 YLKGS
+1240 
-1245 HDRSGQPSVWGTLL
+1245 
-1259 RVLLT
+1259 
-1264 RSRRGVRPTL
+1264 
-1274 FFPTAEDSKAVEAIE
+1274 
-1289 RLQDPKVVSPQPIW
+1289 
-1303 VFCREDKRSFYQAL
+1303 
-1317 PGVEEVRTYAPG
+1317 
-1329 RTWENLKTVL
+1329 
-1339 ALARGRVEVVSSIF
+1339 
-1353 SPQPAFRLQKLLFV
+1353 
-1367 LLPARHRLAFNQ
+1367 
-1379 EDLNCYYLKGSHD
+1379 
-1392 RSGQPSVWGTLLR
+1392 
-1405 VLLTRSRRGVRPTL
+1405 
-1419 FFPTAEDSKAVE
+1419 
-1431 AIERLQDPKVVS
+1431 
-1443 PQPIWVFCRED
+1443 
-1454 KRSFYQALPGVE
+1454 
-1466 EVRTYA
+1466 
-1472 PGRTWENL
+1472 
-1480 KTVLALARGRVEVVS
+1480 
-1495 SIFSPQPA
+1495 
-1503 FRLQKLLFVLLPAR
+1503 
-1517 HRLAFNQEDLNC
+1517 
-1529 YYLKGSHDRSGQPSV
+1529 
-1544 WGTLLRVLLTRSR
+1544 
-1557 RGVRPTLFFPTA
+1557 
-1569 EDSKAVEAIERLQDP
+1569 RLQDP

-1608 VEAVW
+1608 IEAVW

-1631 RTRVDLVCAIFSGRP
+1631 RTRVDLVCAIYTGQP
-1646 TFRLQKF
+1646 IFRLQKF
-1653 LFLTLR
+1653 LFITLR

-1673 MLRGHLARFLQP
+1673 MLRGNLGRLLQP
-1685 QGRNRG
+1685 QGGHRE
-1691 LDRSVLILVVRKVL
+1691 LDHSALKLIVRKVL
-1705 KWFLFVPRFL
+1705 KGFLCVPRFL

>member
-1 MSTASPTPSPE
+1 MLLSEGQSRSGQPSVWGTLLLLTRSRRGVRPT
-12 SVLLVQCCH
+12 
-21 LPQFFYLAEKL
+21 
-32 RQRNP
+32 
-37 EWILSA
+37 
-43 LVTDRP
+43 
-49 HVRFYLE
+49 
-56 LFPPFD
+56 
-62 HLFFFDKKLP
+62 LFF
-72 EMPGAFDQILFPLL
+72 
-86 NRGYLRIKRAARQLP
+86 
-101 GIAYKIDYQGER
+101 
-113 RALKLGTLVR
+113 
-123 SFAAPLHRPSEEFVQ
+123 
-138 YLEDFPHRPL
+138 
-148 GEKVLVVETCHRSLA
+148 
-163 DSSEEKW
+163 
-170 GHLIPD
+170 
-176 QAEVTRISVST
+176 
-187 EGRGWRT
+187 
-194 LRRQSFDSGVV
+194 
-205 FFSGEKGFANL
+205 
-216 KLLPFLLG
+216 
-224 IPKILVVNEHG
+224 
-235 DHFYATYRSLL
+235 
-246 RFLWGRVWQG
+246 
-256 APLPKPSPR
+256 
-265 ILVIQTESPTYVR
+265 PT
-278 RAIEVLRKPEMFPR
+278 A
-292 SRICLLC
+292 
-299 RKEDADRF
+299 
-307 RNVSSLESVLT
+307 
-318 YSRRKVGSNVG
+318 
-329 LWRDLKGFD
+329 
-338 AVAAVFSGRG
+338 
-348 VFRKQKLLYFLLP
+348 
-361 IRHHLAFNARSDC
+361 
-374 YRLTPRTLF
+374 
-383 WTLRK
+383 
-388 DPSLFAAERQ
+388 
-398 PDSPILFL
+398 
-406 LTDEDSK
+406 EDSK

-459 RTWENLKTVLALAR
+459 RTWENLKMVLALAR

-679 RVLLTRSRRGVRPTL
+679 RVLLTRSRRGVRP
-694 FFPTAEDSK
+694 
-703 AVEAIERLQ
+703 
-712 DPKVVSPQ
+712 
-720 PIWVFC
+720 
-726 REDKRSFYQALPG
+726 
-739 VEEVRTYA
+739 
-747 PGRTW
+747 
-752 ENLKTV
+752 
-758 LALARGRVEV
+758 
-768 VSSIFSP
+768 
-775 QPAFRLQKLLFVL
+775 
-788 LPARHRLAFNQEDLN
+788 
-803 CYYLK
+803 
-808 GSHDR
+808 
-813 SGQPSVWG
+813 SG
-821 TLLRVLLTR
+821 
-830 SRRGVRPTLFFP
+830 
-842 TAEDSK
+842 
-848 AVEAIERLQDPKV
+848 
-861 VSPQP
+861 
-866 IWVFCREDKRS
+866 
-877 FYQALPGVEEV
+877 
-888 RTYAPGRTWE
+888 
-898 NLKTVLA
+898 
-905 LARGRVEVV
+905 
-914 SSIFSPQPAFRL
+914 
-926 QKLLFVLLPARHRL
+926 
-940 AFNQEDLNCYYL
+940 
-952 KGSHDRSGQPSVWGT
+952 
-967 LLRVLLTRSRRGVR
+967 
-981 PTLFFPTAEDS
+981 
-992 KAVEA
+992 
-997 IERLQD
+997 
-1003 PKVVSPQPIWVFCRE
+1003 
-1018 DKRSFYQ
+1018 
-1025 ALPGVEEVRTYAPG
+1025 
-1039 RTWENLKT
+1039 
-1047 VLALARGRVEV
+1047 
-1058 VSSIFSP
+1058 
-1065 QPAFR
+1065 
-1070 LQKLLFVLLPAR
+1070 
-1082 HRLAFNQ
+1082 
-1089 EDLNCYYLK
+1089 
-1098 GSHDRSGQ
+1098 
-1106 PSVWGTLLRV
+1106 
-1116 LLTRSRRGV
+1116 
-1125 RPTLFFPTAE
+1125 
-1135 DSKAVEAIERLQDP
+1135 
-1149 KVVSPQPIWVFCR
+1149 
-1162 EDKRSFYQALP
+1162 
-1173 GVEEVRTYAP
+1173 
-1183 GRTWENLKTVLA
+1183 
-1195 LARGR
+1195 
-1200 VEVVSS
+1200 
-1206 IFSPQPAFR
+1206 
-1215 LQKLL
+1215 
-1220 FVLLPARH
+1220 
-1228 RLAFNQE
+1228 
-1235 DLNCY
+1235 
-1240 YLKGS
+1240 
-1245 HDRSGQPSVWGTLL
+1245 
-1259 RVLLT
+1259 
-1264 RSRRGVRPTL
+1264 
-1274 FFPTAEDSKAVEAIE
+1274 
-1289 RLQDPKVVSPQPIW
+1289 
-1303 VFCREDKRSFYQAL
+1303 
-1317 PGVEEVRTYAPG
+1317 
-1329 RTWENLKTVL
+1329 
-1339 ALARGRVEVVSSIF
+1339 
-1353 SPQPAFRLQKLLFV
+1353 
-1367 LLPARHRLAFNQ
+1367 
-1379 EDLNCYYLKGSHD
+1379 
-1392 RSGQPSVWGTLLR
+1392 
-1405 VLLTRSRRGVRPTL
+1405 PTL

>member
-1 MSTASPTPSPE
+1 MLRTFRHRGLKQLFERGDKSKLRAQTRSPK

-101 GIAYKIDYQGER
+101 GTAYEIDYQGEH

-170 GHLIPD
+170 GRLIPD

-235 DHFYATYRSLL
+235 DHFYATSRSLL
-246 RFLWGRVWQG
+246 QFLWGRVWQG

-307 RNVSSLESVLT
+307 RNVSGLESVLT

-388 DPSLFAAERQ
+388 DPSFFAAEKQ
-398 PDSPILFL
+398 PASPILFL
-406 LTDEDSK
+406 LTDEDSRARK
-413 AVEAIERLQDPKV
+413 AIERLQDPKV
-426 VSPQPIWVFCR
+426 VSPRPIWVFCR
-437 EDKRSFYQALP
+437 EDKRPLYQALP
-448 GVEEVRTYAPG
+448 GVKEVRTYAPG
-459 RTWENLKTVLALAR
+459 RTWENLKTVLALVR
-473 GRVEVVSSIFSPQ
+473 SRVEVVSSVFSPQ

-561 AIERLQDPKVVSPQ
+561 VIQRLQDPKVVSPR
-575 PIWVFCREDKRSF
+575 PIWVFCREDKRPL
-588 YQALPGVEE
+588 YQALPGVKE

-616 ARGRVEVVSS
+616 VRSRVEVVSS
-626 IFSPQPA
+626 VFSPQPA

-703 AVEAIERLQ
+703 AVEVIQ
-712 DPKVVSPQ
+712 
-720 PIWVFC
+720 
-726 REDKRSFYQALPG
+726 
-739 VEEVRTYA
+739 
-747 PGRTW
+747 
-752 ENLKTV
+752 
-758 LALARGRVEV
+758 
-768 VSSIFSP
+768 
-775 QPAFRLQKLLFVL
+775 
-788 LPARHRLAFNQEDLN
+788 
-803 CYYLK
+803 
-808 GSHDR
+808 
-813 SGQPSVWG
+813 
-821 TLLRVLLTR
+821 
-830 SRRGVRPTLFFP
+830 
-842 TAEDSK
+842 
-848 AVEAIERLQDPKV
+848 
-861 VSPQP
+861 
-866 IWVFCREDKRS
+866 
-877 FYQALPGVEEV
+877 
-888 RTYAPGRTWE
+888 
-898 NLKTVLA
+898 
-905 LARGRVEVV
+905 
-914 SSIFSPQPAFRL
+914 
-926 QKLLFVLLPARHRL
+926 
-940 AFNQEDLNCYYL
+940 
-952 KGSHDRSGQPSVWGT
+952 
-967 LLRVLLTRSRRGVR
+967 
-981 PTLFFPTAEDS
+981 
-992 KAVEA
+992 
-997 IERLQD
+997 
-1003 PKVVSPQPIWVFCRE
+1003 
-1018 DKRSFYQ
+1018 
-1025 ALPGVEEVRTYAPG
+1025 
-1039 RTWENLKT
+1039 
-1047 VLALARGRVEV
+1047 
-1058 VSSIFSP
+1058 
-1065 QPAFR
+1065 
-1070 LQKLLFVLLPAR
+1070 
-1082 HRLAFNQ
+1082 
-1089 EDLNCYYLK
+1089 
-1098 GSHDRSGQ
+1098 
-1106 PSVWGTLLRV
+1106 
-1116 LLTRSRRGV
+1116 
-1125 RPTLFFPTAE
+1125 
-1135 DSKAVEAIERLQDP
+1135 
-1149 KVVSPQPIWVFCR
+1149 
-1162 EDKRSFYQALP
+1162 
-1173 GVEEVRTYAP
+1173 
-1183 GRTWENLKTVLA
+1183 
-1195 LARGR
+1195 
-1200 VEVVSS
+1200 
-1206 IFSPQPAFR
+1206 
-1215 LQKLL
+1215 
-1220 FVLLPARH
+1220 
-1228 RLAFNQE
+1228 
-1235 DLNCY
+1235 
-1240 YLKGS
+1240 
-1245 HDRSGQPSVWGTLL
+1245 
-1259 RVLLT
+1259 
-1264 RSRRGVRPTL
+1264 
-1274 FFPTAEDSKAVEAIE
+1274 
-1289 RLQDPKVVSPQPIW
+1289 
-1303 VFCREDKRSFYQAL
+1303 
-1317 PGVEEVRTYAPG
+1317 
-1329 RTWENLKTVL
+1329 
-1339 ALARGRVEVVSSIF
+1339 
-1353 SPQPAFRLQKLLFV
+1353 
-1367 LLPARHRLAFNQ
+1367 
-1379 EDLNCYYLKGSHD
+1379 
-1392 RSGQPSVWGTLLR
+1392 
-1405 VLLTRSRRGVRPTL
+1405 
-1419 FFPTAEDSKAVE
+1419 
-1431 AIERLQDPKVVS
+1431 
-1443 PQPIWVFCRED
+1443 
-1454 KRSFYQALPGVE
+1454 
-1466 EVRTYA
+1466 
-1472 PGRTWENL
+1472 
-1480 KTVLALARGRVEVVS
+1480 
-1495 SIFSPQPA
+1495 
-1503 FRLQKLLFVLLPAR
+1503 
-1517 HRLAFNQEDLNC
+1517 
-1529 YYLKGSHDRSGQPSV
+1529 
-1544 WGTLLRVLLTRSR
+1544 
-1557 RGVRPTLFFPTA
+1557 
-1569 EDSKAVEAIERLQDP
+1569 RLQDP

-1595 REDKRP
+1595 REDKRSF
-1601 LYEDLPT
+1601 YQDLPT

-1631 RTRVDLVCAIFSGRP
+1631 RTRVDLVCAIFTGQP
-1646 TFRLQKF
+1646 IFRLQKF

-1673 MLRGHLARFLQP
+1673 MLRGHLAQFLQP

-1691 LDRSVLILVVRKVL
+1691 LGRSVLILVVRKVL

-1724 TMRARHRISQERR
+1724 TMRARRRISQERSR
-1737 R
+1737 ANFSPDC

>member
-1 MSTASPTPSPE
+1 MSTTSPTPSPE

-43 LVTDRP
+43 LVTNRP

-86 NRGYLRIKRAARQLP
+86 NRGYLRIKRAAHQLP
-101 GIAYKIDYQGER
+101 GTAYEIDYQGEH

-170 GHLIPD
+170 GRLIPD

-235 DHFYATYRSLL
+235 DHFYATSRSLL

-307 RNVSSLESVLT
+307 RNVSGLESVLT

-388 DPSLFAAERQ
+388 DPSFFAAEKQ
-398 PDSPILFL
+398 PASPILFL
-406 LTDEDSK
+406 LTDEDSRARK
-413 AVEAIERLQDPKV
+413 AIERLQDPKV

-437 EDKRSFYQALP
+437 EDKRPLYQALP

-459 RTWENLKTVLALAR
+459 RTRENLKAVLALAR
-473 GRVEVVSSIFSPQ
+473 SRVEVVSSIFSPQ

-510 DLNCYYLKGSHD
+510 DLNCYYLKGRHG
-522 RSGQPSVWGTLLRVL
+522 RRGQPSVWGTLLRVL
-537 LTRSRRGVRPTL
+537 LTRSRRGVFAAEKQPASPIL
-549 FFPTAEDSKAVE
+549 FLLTDEDSRARK

-575 PIWVFCREDKRSF
+575 PIWVFCREDKRPL
-588 YQALPGVEE
+588 YEALPGVKE

-603 GRTWENLKTVLAL
+603 GWTWENLKAVLAL
-616 ARGRVEVVSS
+616 ARSRVEVVSS

-664 SHDRSGQPSVWGTLL
+664 RHG
-679 RVLLTRSRRGVRPTL
+679 RR
-694 FFPTAEDSK
+694 
-703 AVEAIERLQ
+703 
-712 DPKVVSPQ
+712 
-720 PIWVFC
+720 
-726 REDKRSFYQALPG
+726 
-739 VEEVRTYA
+739 
-747 PGRTW
+747 
-752 ENLKTV
+752 
-758 LALARGRVEV
+758 
-768 VSSIFSP
+768 
-775 QPAFRLQKLLFVL
+775 
-788 LPARHRLAFNQEDLN
+788 
-803 CYYLK
+803 
-808 GSHDR
+808 
-813 SGQPSVWG
+813 
-821 TLLRVLLTR
+821 
-830 SRRGVRPTLFFP
+830 
-842 TAEDSK
+842 
-848 AVEAIERLQDPKV
+848 
-861 VSPQP
+861 
-866 IWVFCREDKRS
+866 
-877 FYQALPGVEEV
+877 
-888 RTYAPGRTWE
+888 
-898 NLKTVLA
+898 
-905 LARGRVEVV
+905 
-914 SSIFSPQPAFRL
+914 
-926 QKLLFVLLPARHRL
+926 
-940 AFNQEDLNCYYL
+940 
-952 KGSHDRSGQPSVWGT
+952 
-967 LLRVLLTRSRRGVR
+967 
-981 PTLFFPTAEDS
+981 
-992 KAVEA
+992 
-997 IERLQD
+997 
-1003 PKVVSPQPIWVFCRE
+1003 
-1018 DKRSFYQ
+1018 
-1025 ALPGVEEVRTYAPG
+1025 
-1039 RTWENLKT
+1039 
-1047 VLALARGRVEV
+1047 
-1058 VSSIFSP
+1058 
-1065 QPAFR
+1065 
-1070 LQKLLFVLLPAR
+1070 
-1082 HRLAFNQ
+1082 
-1089 EDLNCYYLK
+1089 
-1098 GSHDRSGQ
+1098 
-1106 PSVWGTLLRV
+1106 
-1116 LLTRSRRGV
+1116 
-1125 RPTLFFPTAE
+1125 
-1135 DSKAVEAIERLQDP
+1135 
-1149 KVVSPQPIWVFCR
+1149 
-1162 EDKRSFYQALP
+1162 
-1173 GVEEVRTYAP
+1173 
-1183 GRTWENLKTVLA
+1183 
-1195 LARGR
+1195 
-1200 VEVVSS
+1200 
-1206 IFSPQPAFR
+1206 
-1215 LQKLL
+1215 
-1220 FVLLPARH
+1220 
-1228 RLAFNQE
+1228 
-1235 DLNCY
+1235 
-1240 YLKGS
+1240 
-1245 HDRSGQPSVWGTLL
+1245 
-1259 RVLLT
+1259 
-1264 RSRRGVRPTL
+1264 
-1274 FFPTAEDSKAVEAIE
+1274 
-1289 RLQDPKVVSPQPIW
+1289 
-1303 VFCREDKRSFYQAL
+1303 
-1317 PGVEEVRTYAPG
+1317 
-1329 RTWENLKTVL
+1329 
-1339 ALARGRVEVVSSIF
+1339 
-1353 SPQPAFRLQKLLFV
+1353 
-1367 LLPARHRLAFNQ
+1367 
-1379 EDLNCYYLKGSHD
+1379 
-1392 RSGQPSVWGTLLR
+1392 
-1405 VLLTRSRRGVRPTL
+1405 
-1419 FFPTAEDSKAVE
+1419 
-1431 AIERLQDPKVVS
+1431 
-1443 PQPIWVFCRED
+1443 
-1454 KRSFYQALPGVE
+1454 
-1466 EVRTYA
+1466 
-1472 PGRTWENL
+1472 
-1480 KTVLALARGRVEVVS
+1480 
-1495 SIFSPQPA
+1495 
-1503 FRLQKLLFVLLPAR
+1503 
-1517 HRLAFNQEDLNC
+1517 
-1529 YYLKGSHDRSGQPSV
+1529 GQPSV

-1595 REDKRP
+1595 REDKRS
-1601 LYEDLPT
+1601 LYQDLPT

-1631 RTRVDLVCAIFSGRP
+1631 RTRVDLVCAIFTGQP
-1646 TFRLQKF
+1646 IFRLQKF

-1673 MLRGHLARFLQP
+1673 MLRGNLGQFLQP
-1685 QGRNRG
+1685 SGGQ
-1691 LDRSVLILVVRKVL
+1691 LDHSALKLVVRKVL
-1705 KWFLFVPRFL
+1705 KGFLFVPRFL

>member
-1 MSTASPTPSPE
+1 MNTASATPSPE

-21 LPQFFYLAEKL
+21 LPQFLHLAKKL
-32 RQRNP
+32 RERNP

-49 HVRFYLE
+49 QVRFYLE

-62 HLFFFDKKLP
+62 HLFFFNKKLP
-72 EMPGAFDQILFPLL
+72 EMPGAFDQVLFPLL
-86 NRGYLRIKRAARQLP
+86 NRGYLRIKRAARRLP
-101 GIAYKIDYQGER
+101 GAAYEIDYQGDR
-113 RALKLGTLVR
+113 RALSLGTLVR
-123 SFAAPLHRPSEEFVQ
+123 SFAGPLHRPSEEFVR

-170 GHLIPD
+170 GRLIPD
-176 QAEVTRISVST
+176 QAEVTRISAST

-205 FFSGEKGFANL
+205 FFSGEKGFAKL

-224 IPKILVVNEHG
+224 VPKILVVNENG
-235 DHFYATYRSLL
+235 DYFYATSRSLL

-278 RAIEVLRKPEMFPR
+278 RAIEVLRKPEMVPR

-307 RNVSSLESVLT
+307 RNVSGLESVLT

-338 AVAAVFSGRG
+338 AVAAIFSGRG

-374 YRLTPRTLF
+374 YRLTPRTLS

-388 DPSLFAAERQ
+388 DPSFFAAEKQ
-398 PDSPILFL
+398 PVSPILFL
-406 LTDEDSK
+406 LADEDSRARK
-413 AVEAIERLQDPKV
+413 AIEKLQDPKV
-426 VSPQPIWVFCR
+426 VSPQPIWVFCREDKRSFYQALPGVVEVRTYAPGRTRENLKTVLALARSRVEVVSSIFSPQPAFRLQKLLFVLLPARHRLAFNREDLNCYYLKGRHGRSGQPSVWGTLLRVLLTRSRRGVRPTLFFPTAEDSKAVEAIQRLQDPKIAAKSIVVFCR

-473 GRVEVVSSIFSPQ
+473 SRVEVVSSIFSPQ

-510 DLNCYYLKGSHD
+510 DLNCYYLKGRHG

-561 AIERLQDPKVVSPQ
+561 AIQRLQDPKIAAKSIV
-575 PIWVFCREDKRSF
+575 VFCREDKRSF

-616 ARGRVEVVSS
+616 ARSRVEVVSS

-664 SHDRSGQPSVWGTLL
+664 RHGRSGQPSVWGTLL

-703 AVEAIERLQ
+703 AVEAIQRLQ
-712 DPKVVSPQ
+712 DPKIAAKSIV
-720 PIWVFC
+720 VFC

-758 LALARGRVEV
+758 LALARSRVEV

-788 LPARHRLAFNQEDLN
+788 LPARHRLAFNREDLN

-808 GSHDR
+808 GRHGR

-830 SRRGVRPTLFFP
+830 SRRAVRPTLFFP

-848 AVEAIERLQDPKV
+848 AVEAIQRLQDP
-861 VSPQP
+861 
-866 IWVFCREDKRS
+866 
-877 FYQALPGVEEV
+877 
-888 RTYAPGRTWE
+888 
-898 NLKTVLA
+898 N
-905 LARGRVEVV
+905 
-914 SSIFSPQPAFRL
+914 
-926 QKLLFVLLPARHRL
+926 
-940 AFNQEDLNCYYL
+940 
-952 KGSHDRSGQPSVWGT
+952 
-967 LLRVLLTRSRRGVR
+967 
-981 PTLFFPTAEDS
+981 
-992 KAVEA
+992 
-997 IERLQD
+997 
-1003 PKVVSPQPIWVFCRE
+1003 
-1018 DKRSFYQ
+1018 
-1025 ALPGVEEVRTYAPG
+1025 
-1039 RTWENLKT
+1039 
-1047 VLALARGRVEV
+1047 
-1058 VSSIFSP
+1058 
-1065 QPAFR
+1065 
-1070 LQKLLFVLLPAR
+1070 
-1082 HRLAFNQ
+1082 
-1089 EDLNCYYLK
+1089 
-1098 GSHDRSGQ
+1098 
-1106 PSVWGTLLRV
+1106 
-1116 LLTRSRRGV
+1116 
-1125 RPTLFFPTAE
+1125 
-1135 DSKAVEAIERLQDP
+1135 
-1149 KVVSPQPIWVFCR
+1149 
-1162 EDKRSFYQALP
+1162 
-1173 GVEEVRTYAP
+1173 
-1183 GRTWENLKTVLA
+1183 
-1195 LARGR
+1195 
-1200 VEVVSS
+1200 
-1206 IFSPQPAFR
+1206 
-1215 LQKLL
+1215 
-1220 FVLLPARH
+1220 
-1228 RLAFNQE
+1228 
-1235 DLNCY
+1235 
-1240 YLKGS
+1240 
-1245 HDRSGQPSVWGTLL
+1245 
-1259 RVLLT
+1259 
-1264 RSRRGVRPTL
+1264 
-1274 FFPTAEDSKAVEAIE
+1274 
-1289 RLQDPKVVSPQPIW
+1289 
-1303 VFCREDKRSFYQAL
+1303 
-1317 PGVEEVRTYAPG
+1317 
-1329 RTWENLKTVL
+1329 
-1339 ALARGRVEVVSSIF
+1339 
-1353 SPQPAFRLQKLLFV
+1353 
-1367 LLPARHRLAFNQ
+1367 
-1379 EDLNCYYLKGSHD
+1379 
-1392 RSGQPSVWGTLLR
+1392 
-1405 VLLTRSRRGVRPTL
+1405 
-1419 FFPTAEDSKAVE
+1419 
-1431 AIERLQDPKVVS
+1431 
-1443 PQPIWVFCRED
+1443 
-1454 KRSFYQALPGVE
+1454 
-1466 EVRTYA
+1466 
-1472 PGRTWENL
+1472 
-1480 KTVLALARGRVEVVS
+1480 
-1495 SIFSPQPA
+1495 
-1503 FRLQKLLFVLLPAR
+1503 
-1517 HRLAFNQEDLNC
+1517 
-1529 YYLKGSHDRSGQPSV
+1529 
-1544 WGTLLRVLLTRSR
+1544 
-1557 RGVRPTLFFPTA
+1557 
-1569 EDSKAVEAIERLQDP
+1569 
-1584 KIAAKSIVVFC
+1584 IAAKSIVVFC
-1595 REDKRP
+1595 REDKRL

-1613 TYAPGSSLR
+1613 TYAPVSSLR
-1622 HLRTWVRLL
+1622 HLMTWVRLL

-1646 TFRLQKF
+1646 IFLLQKF

-1659 ARNRLVFNEDLNCY
+1659 ARDRLVFNENLDCY
-1673 MLRGHLARFLQP
+1673 MLRGNLGQFLLP
-1685 QGRNRG
+1685 SRRHRER
-1691 LDRSVLILVVRKVL
+1691 DYSELIFIVRTIL
-1705 KWFLFVPRFL
+1705 KGSLFVPRFL

-1724 TMRARHRISQERR
+1724 TMRARRRISQERSR
-1737 R
+1737 AKFSPDC

>member
-101 GIAYKIDYQGER
+101 GTAYEIDYQGEH

-170 GHLIPD
+170 GRLIPD

-216 KLLPFLLG
+216 KLLPFFLG

-235 DHFYATYRSLL
+235 DHFYATSRSLL

-256 APLPKPSPR
+256 DPLPKPSPR

-278 RAIEVLRKPEMFPR
+278 RVIEVLRKPEMFPR

-307 RNVSSLESVLT
+307 RNVSGLESVLT

-374 YRLTPRTLF
+374 YRLTPRTLS

-388 DPSLFAAERQ
+388 DPSFFAAEKQ
-398 PDSPILFL
+398 PASPILFL
-406 LTDEDSK
+406 LTDEDSRARK
-413 AVEAIERLQDPKV
+413 AIERLQDPKV

-459 RTWENLKTVLALAR
+459 RTWENLKAVLDLAR
-473 GRVEVVSSIFSPQ
+473 SRVEVVSSIFSPQ

-603 GRTWENLKTVLAL
+603 GRTWENLKAVLDL
-616 ARGRVEVVSS
+616 ARSRVEVVSS

-752 ENLKTV
+752 ENLKAV
-758 LALARGRVEV
+758 LDLARSRVEV

-898 NLKTVLA
+898 NLKAVLD
-905 LARGRVEVV
+905 LARSRVEVV

-1039 RTWENLKT
+1039 RTWENLKA
-1047 VLALARGRVEV
+1047 VLDLARSRVEV

-1183 GRTWENLKTVLA
+1183 GRTWENLKAVLD
-1195 LARGR
+1195 LARSR

-1245 HDRSGQPSVWGTLL
+1245 HDRSGQPSVWGTLQS
-1259 RVLLT
+1259 VLLT

-1289 RLQDPKVVSPQPIW
+1289 RLQDPKV
-1303 VFCREDKRSFYQAL
+1303 
-1317 PGVEEVRTYAPG
+1317 
-1329 RTWENLKTVL
+1329 
-1339 ALARGRVEVVSSIF
+1339 
-1353 SPQPAFRLQKLLFV
+1353 
-1367 LLPARHRLAFNQ
+1367 
-1379 EDLNCYYLKGSHD
+1379 
-1392 RSGQPSVWGTLLR
+1392 
-1405 VLLTRSRRGVRPTL
+1405 
-1419 FFPTAEDSKAVE
+1419 
-1431 AIERLQDPKVVS
+1431 
-1443 PQPIWVFCRED
+1443 
-1454 KRSFYQALPGVE
+1454 
-1466 EVRTYA
+1466 
-1472 PGRTWENL
+1472 
-1480 KTVLALARGRVEVVS
+1480 
-1495 SIFSPQPA
+1495 
-1503 FRLQKLLFVLLPAR
+1503 
-1517 HRLAFNQEDLNC
+1517 
-1529 YYLKGSHDRSGQPSV
+1529 
-1544 WGTLLRVLLTRSR
+1544 
-1557 RGVRPTLFFPTA
+1557 
-1569 EDSKAVEAIERLQDP
+1569 
-1584 KIAAKSIVVFC
+1584 AAKSIVVFC

-1613 TYAPGSSLR
+1613 TYASGSSLR

-1631 RTRVDLVCAIFSGRP
+1631 RTRVDLVCAIFTGRP
-1646 TFRLQKF
+1646 IFRLQKF

-1659 ARNRLVFNEDLNCY
+1659 ARNRLVFNEDINCY
-1673 MLRGHLARFLQP
+1673 MLRGNLGRFLQP
-1685 QGRNRG
+1685 QGGHRE
-1691 LDRSVLILVVRKVL
+1691 LDHSALKLIVRKVL
-1705 KWFLFVPRFL
+1705 KGFLFVPRFL

-1737 R
+1737 S

>member
-101 GIAYKIDYQGER
+101 GIAYEIDYQGER

-170 GHLIPD
+170 GRLIPD
-176 QAEVTRISVST
+176 QAEVTRISAST

-205 FFSGEKGFANL
+205 FFSGEKGFAKL

-224 IPKILVVNEHG
+224 VPKILVVNENG
-235 DHFYATYRSLL
+235 DYFYATYRSLL

-307 RNVSSLESVLT
+307 RNVSGLESVLT

-388 DPSLFAAERQ
+388 DPSFFAAEKQ

-406 LTDEDSK
+406 LTDEDSRARK
-413 AVEAIERLQDPKV
+413 AIEKLQDPKV

-459 RTWENLKTVLALAR
+459 RTWENLKAVLALAR
-473 GRVEVVSSIFSPQ
+473 SRVEVVSSIFSPH

-575 PIWVFCREDKRSF
+575 SICGLLREDKRPFYEDLPTVEAECPADLGKRERLLDLSPHRAFGCRNCYLCSCRRDIDWPSTDLNCYYLKGADRSGQELGNVAPLLTRSGPPLVVFPQRKIPKLEAIERLQDPKVVSPQPIWVFCREDKRSF

-603 GRTWENLKTVLAL
+603 GRTWENLKAVLAL
-616 ARGRVEVVSS
+616 ARSRVEVVSS
-626 IFSPQPA
+626 IFSPHPA

-712 DPKVVSPQ
+712 DPKV
-720 PIWVFC
+720 
-726 REDKRSFYQALPG
+726 
-739 VEEVRTYA
+739 
-747 PGRTW
+747 
-752 ENLKTV
+752 
-758 LALARGRVEV
+758 
-768 VSSIFSP
+768 
-775 QPAFRLQKLLFVL
+775 
-788 LPARHRLAFNQEDLN
+788 
-803 CYYLK
+803 
-808 GSHDR
+808 
-813 SGQPSVWG
+813 
-821 TLLRVLLTR
+821 
-830 SRRGVRPTLFFP
+830 
-842 TAEDSK
+842 
-848 AVEAIERLQDPKV
+848 
-861 VSPQP
+861 
-866 IWVFCREDKRS
+866 
-877 FYQALPGVEEV
+877 
-888 RTYAPGRTWE
+888 
-898 NLKTVLA
+898 
-905 LARGRVEVV
+905 
-914 SSIFSPQPAFRL
+914 
-926 QKLLFVLLPARHRL
+926 
-940 AFNQEDLNCYYL
+940 
-952 KGSHDRSGQPSVWGT
+952 
-967 LLRVLLTRSRRGVR
+967 
-981 PTLFFPTAEDS
+981 
-992 KAVEA
+992 
-997 IERLQD
+997 
-1003 PKVVSPQPIWVFCRE
+1003 
-1018 DKRSFYQ
+1018 
-1025 ALPGVEEVRTYAPG
+1025 
-1039 RTWENLKT
+1039 
-1047 VLALARGRVEV
+1047 
-1058 VSSIFSP
+1058 
-1065 QPAFR
+1065 
-1070 LQKLLFVLLPAR
+1070 
-1082 HRLAFNQ
+1082 
-1089 EDLNCYYLK
+1089 
-1098 GSHDRSGQ
+1098 
-1106 PSVWGTLLRV
+1106 
-1116 LLTRSRRGV
+1116 
-1125 RPTLFFPTAE
+1125 
-1135 DSKAVEAIERLQDP
+1135 
-1149 KVVSPQPIWVFCR
+1149 
-1162 EDKRSFYQALP
+1162 
-1173 GVEEVRTYAP
+1173 
-1183 GRTWENLKTVLA
+1183 
-1195 LARGR
+1195 
-1200 VEVVSS
+1200 
-1206 IFSPQPAFR
+1206 
-1215 LQKLL
+1215 
-1220 FVLLPARH
+1220 
-1228 RLAFNQE
+1228 
-1235 DLNCY
+1235 
-1240 YLKGS
+1240 
-1245 HDRSGQPSVWGTLL
+1245 
-1259 RVLLT
+1259 
-1264 RSRRGVRPTL
+1264 
-1274 FFPTAEDSKAVEAIE
+1274 
-1289 RLQDPKVVSPQPIW
+1289 
-1303 VFCREDKRSFYQAL
+1303 
-1317 PGVEEVRTYAPG
+1317 
-1329 RTWENLKTVL
+1329 
-1339 ALARGRVEVVSSIF
+1339 
-1353 SPQPAFRLQKLLFV
+1353 
-1367 LLPARHRLAFNQ
+1367 
-1379 EDLNCYYLKGSHD
+1379 
-1392 RSGQPSVWGTLLR
+1392 
-1405 VLLTRSRRGVRPTL
+1405 
-1419 FFPTAEDSKAVE
+1419 
-1431 AIERLQDPKVVS
+1431 
-1443 PQPIWVFCRED
+1443 
-1454 KRSFYQALPGVE
+1454 
-1466 EVRTYA
+1466 
-1472 PGRTWENL
+1472 
-1480 KTVLALARGRVEVVS
+1480 
-1495 SIFSPQPA
+1495 
-1503 FRLQKLLFVLLPAR
+1503 
-1517 HRLAFNQEDLNC
+1517 
-1529 YYLKGSHDRSGQPSV
+1529 
-1544 WGTLLRVLLTRSR
+1544 
-1557 RGVRPTLFFPTA
+1557 
-1569 EDSKAVEAIERLQDP
+1569 
-1584 KIAAKSIVVFC
+1584 AAKSIVVFC

-1613 TYAPGSSLR
+1613 TYASGSSLR

-1631 RTRVDLVCAIFSGRP
+1631 RTRVDLVCAIFTGRP
-1646 TFRLQKF
+1646 IFRLQKF

-1673 MLRGHLARFLQP
+1673 MLRGNLGRFLQP
-1685 QGRNRG
+1685 QGGHRR
-1691 LDRSVLILVVRKVL
+1691 LDHSALKLIVRKVL
-1705 KWFLFVPRFL
+1705 KGFLFVPRFL